1 MPPVNFEQYGYRL
14 GPSIMTFLS
23 CSCSCSLWLLFHY
36 FYSPKQSLAFTI
48 CQFVSSSPCVCFVF
62 ASILTC
68 FFSTHPTSTVVA
80 TAMWNTGLHG
90 YMPHCEERLSR
101 SLFSRLFLRLKL
113 SVILSRPWFT
123 LLCFC
128 CSRWWQTVL
137 FFSTHLATAHITIVI
152 SAIIIFH
159 GHFFTLSCSCYCVF
173 LSSNS
178 QGRGTIYPLH
188 RRLFQVKQHQCSHW
202 QHGRW

>member
-1 MPPVNFEQYGYRL
+1 MSTCVSLPPVHFEQYGCRL
-14 GPSIMTFLS
+14 GPSIMLFFS

-36 FYSPKQSLAFTI
+36 FYSPKQSLALTI

-62 ASILTC
+62 ALILTC

-128 CSRWWQTVL
+128 CSR
-137 FFSTHLATAHITIVI
+137 
-152 SAIIIFH
+152 
-159 GHFFTLSCSCYCVF
+159 
-173 LSSNS
+173 
-178 QGRGTIYPLH
+178 
-188 RRLFQVKQHQCSHW
+188 
-202 QHGRW
+202 